1 MANNQVPS
9 LYEWI
14 GGMPVI
20 DKLFSRFYERVLQDD
35 LLHDLFA
42 DMAPD
47 HPHRVALF
55 VAEVLGGPSGYSD
68 LRGGHPTMVRQ
79 HIGKPITE
87 EKRQRWV
94 HLLLS
99 TADEV
104 GVPAD
109 PEFRSALVAYIEW
122 GSRLAVANAKLL
134 QGVELDPE
142 TPMPKWGWG
151 VPGGPYRP

>member
-1 MANNQVPS
+1 MADEAVPT

-14 GGMPVI
+14 GGMPAI
-20 DKLFSRFYERVLQDD
+20 ERLMSRFYERVLQDNI
-35 LLHDLFA
+35 LHDLFA

-47 HPHRVALF
+47 HPHRVAMF
-55 VAEVLGGPSGYSD
+55 IAEVLGGPSEYSHE
-68 LRGGHPTMVRQ
+68 RGGHSTMVRQ
-79 HIGKPITE
+79 HVGKPITE

-94 HLLLS
+94 QLLLS

-104 GVPAD
+104 SVPAD
-109 PEFRSALVAYIEW
+109 PEFRSALVAYLEW
-122 GSRLAVANAKLL
+122 GSRLAVANAAFPPDVK
-134 QGVELDPE
+134 LDPE